1 MNNSLAVSLRN
12 IDKVSLAM
20 LQAVQSLAKS
30 QMASSQLESRQTL
43 LRPEESTLTS
53 TLVAKTD
60 NRTVLESAN
69 PSAMNRSSPSINIRK
84 RLKSAKTRFVPWH

>member
-30 QMASSQLESRQTL
+30 QLASSQLESRQTL

-60 NRTVLESAN
+60 NRTVLESAKTGVSFILLCPKLKQN
-69 PSAMNRSSPSINIRK
+69 PQSVI
-84 RLKSAKTRFVPWH
+84 